1 MNKETKKVEEKGKG
15 KLNKFPSSL
24 FRIRDNL
31 ILHRLVNDKKGKSF
45 TRLEN
50 YKYSTTILESVNNDM
65 NREDYNYNTSS
76 NNKTLSNIYSID
88 LGNLNKDYKLRY
100 LDTIN
105 LNLLFLKDNKNIPN
119 YKNLLELNTKALDL
133 VNKL

>member
-1 MNKETKKVEEKGKG
+1 MSKSKVDEKGKG

-24 FRIRDNL
+24 LRIKDNL

-45 TRLEN
+45 IRLEN
-50 YKYSTTILESVNNDM
+50 YKFSTTIENSVKNGMSKDDY
-65 NREDYNYNTSS
+65 DYNTKIL
-76 NNKTLSNIYSID
+76 KTIYSID
-88 LGNLNKDYKLRY
+88 LNNLNKDFKLRY

-105 LNLLFLKDNKNIPN
+105 LNLSFLKDNKISN
-119 YKNLLELNTKALDL
+119 KEELISLNKKALDL

>member
-24 FRIRDNL
+24 IRIKDNL

-45 TRLEN
+45 ERLEN
-50 YKYSTTILESVNNDM
+50 YKFSTTIENSWKNSM
-65 NREDYNYNTSS
+65 NKDDYDYNT
-76 NNKTLSNIYSID
+76 NKLKTIYSID
-88 LGNLNKDYKLRY
+88 LGNLKKENKLRY

-105 LNLLFLKDNKNIPN
+105 LNLLFLKDNNNIPN
-119 YKNLLELNTKALDL
+119 YKELLSLNNKALEE

>member
-1 MNKETKKVEEKGKG
+1 MNKTKVEEKGKG

-24 FRIRDNL
+24 IRIKDNL

-50 YKYSTTILESVNNDM
+50 YKFSTTIENSVKNGM
-65 NREDYNYNTSS
+65 NKDDYLYNTSKL
-76 NNKTLSNIYSID
+76 KTIYSID
-88 LGNLNKDYKLRY
+88 LGNLNKENKLRY

-105 LNLLFLKDNKNIPN
+105 LNLSFLKDSKISNKDE
-119 YKNLLELNTKALDL
+119 LLSLNKKALEEIS
-133 VNKL
+133 KL

>member
-1 MNKETKKVEEKGKG
+1 MNKKVEEKGKG

-24 FRIRDNL
+24 IRIKDNL

-50 YKYSTTILESVNNDM
+50 YKFSTTIENSVKNGMSKDDY
-65 NREDYNYNTSS
+65 DYNT
-76 NNKTLSNIYSID
+76 NKLKTIYSID
-88 LGNLNKDYKLRY
+88 LGNLNKENKLRY

-105 LNLLFLKDNKNIPN
+105 LNLSFLKDSKISNRDELLSLNK
-119 YKNLLELNTKALDL
+119 KALEEI
-133 VNKL
+133 NKL

>member
-1 MNKETKKVEEKGKG
+1 MSKSKVDEKGKG

-24 FRIRDNL
+24 IRIKDNL

-50 YKYSTTILESVNNDM
+50 YKFSTTIENSVKNGM
-65 NREDYNYNTSS
+65 NKDDYDYNTSKL
-76 NNKTLSNIYSID
+76 KTIYSID
-88 LGNLNKDYKLRY
+88 LGNLNKENKLRY

-105 LNLLFLKDNKNIPN
+105 LNLSFLKDSKISNKDE
-119 YKNLLELNTKALDL
+119 LLSLNKKALEEI
-133 VNKL
+133 NKL